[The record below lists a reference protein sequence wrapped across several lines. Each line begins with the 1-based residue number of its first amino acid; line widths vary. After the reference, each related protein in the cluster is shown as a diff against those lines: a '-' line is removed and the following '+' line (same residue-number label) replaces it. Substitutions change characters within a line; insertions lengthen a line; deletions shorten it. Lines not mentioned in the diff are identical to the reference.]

1 MKNIKGKFLVGLIT
15 AVMIASIA
23 FFAGYGEAENSGEI
37 SKEFS
42 ISNLVFCSEES
53 KSYMVYA
60 EQPGATYK
68 PGDTVWIYMNLEGI
82 KLNPNP
88 DGTSDMYIRTY
99 ITLKAPNGD
108 ILLNEEASGVHKAVY
123 MKQNETFLDAYIN
136 TTPQMT
142 EGKYTV
148 EIIVTDIIGNRTA
161 RASDCFIL
169 NNEKTSII
177 IDSRP

>member
-1 MKNIKGKFLVGLIT
+1 MKGKLLAILIIAAMVG
-15 AVMIASIA
+15 SIA
-23 FFAGYGEAENSGEI
+23 FFAGYRETENSDAGELEI

-53 KSYMVYA
+53 EGYMNYA

-88 DGTSDMYIRTY
+88 DGTKEMWIRAY

-108 ILLNEEASGVHKAVY
+108 ILLNEEAHEEHRDVQAN
-123 MKQNETFLDAYIN
+123 QNEMCLDAYIN
-136 TTPQMT
+136 TTPQLT

-148 EIIVTDIIGNRTA
+148 EIIVTDKLANRTA
-161 RASDCFIL
+161 TASNCFIM
-169 NNEKTSII
+169 NNEQ
-177 IDSRP
+177 

>member
-53 KSYMVYA
+53 KSYMDYV

-88 DGTSDMYIRTY
+88 DGTKEMWIRAY

-108 ILLNEEASGVHKAVY
+108 ILLNEEAHEEHRDVQAN
-123 MKQNETFLDAYIN
+123 QNEMCLDAYIN
-136 TTPQMT
+136 TTPQLT

-148 EIIVTDIIGNRTA
+148 EIIVTDKL
-161 RASDCFIL
+161 SY
-169 NNEKTSII
+169 
-177 IDSRP
+177 